1 MVPFVIAHRG
11 DSAHRPENTLASFAS
26 ALEIGAE
33 VMELDVQLTRD
44 GHVVVLHDPTLDRT
58 TTGRGSVRDLTLAEV
73 RAVSA
78 GYPKHF
84 GDAFR
89 GERVPALSEV
99 LAFLRDRCRVMIELK
114 SDSVTDD
121 EDGGLE
127 AHTIEE
133 VRRAHMEK
141 ESALISFSRRALLRC
156 RKAAPEILRGHLF
169 HDATPDQVVA
179 GAREVGTDL
188 VMPEKGLLT
197 EGLFAATR
205 AAALRVATWVLDA
218 PEELEAL
225 ARFELHGF
233 ATNRPGVMMDAV
245 RERA

>member
-33 VMELDVQLTRD
+33 FMELDVQLTRD
-44 GHVVVLHDPTLDRT
+44 GHVVVLHDATLDRT

-73 RAVSA
+73 RSVSA
-78 GYPKHF
+78 GYPSRF
-84 GDAFR
+84 GDGFR

-121 EDGGLE
+121 EEGGLE

-133 VRRAHMEK
+133 IRRAHMEK
-141 ESALISFSRRALLRC
+141 DSALISFSRRALLRC

-169 HDATPDQVVA
+169 HGGTPEQVVE
-179 GAREVGTDL
+179 GARAAGTDL
-188 VMPEKGLLT
+188 VMPEKSMLADA
-197 EGLFAATR
+197 LFERTR
-205 AAALRVATWVLDA
+205 AASLRVATWVLDE
-218 PEELEAL
+218 PEEITAL
-225 ARFELHGF
+225 ARFELYGF

>member
-11 DSAHRPENTLASFAS
+11 DSAHRPENTLAAFAS
-26 ALEIGAE
+26 ALELGAE
-33 VMELDVQLTRD
+33 FMEFDVQLTRD
-44 GHVVVLHDPTLDRT
+44 GHVIVLHDPTLDRT
-58 TTGRGSVRDLTLAEV
+58 TTGRGLVRDLTLAEV
-73 RAVSA
+73 RSASA
-78 GYPKHF
+78 GYASRF
-84 GDAFR
+84 GGSFR

-121 EDGGLE
+121 EEGGLE

-133 VRRAHMEK
+133 IRRAHLEK
-141 ESALISFSRRALLRC
+141 DCALISFSRRALLRC

-169 HDATPDQVVA
+169 HVATPEQVVA

-197 EGLFAATR
+197 DALFAATR

-225 ARFELHGF
+225 ARFELYGF

-245 RERA
+245 RERP

>member
-11 DSAHRPENTLASFAS
+11 DSAHRPENTLAAFAS
-26 ALEIGAE
+26 ALELGTE
-33 VMELDVQLTRD
+33 VVELDVQLTRD
-44 GHVVVLHDPTLDRT
+44 GHAIVLHDPTLDRT
-58 TTGRGSVRDLTLAEV
+58 TTGRGSVRELTLAQV
-73 RAVSA
+73 RSVSA
-78 GYPKHF
+78 GYPSRF
-84 GDAFR
+84 GDGFR

-141 ESALISFSRRALLRC
+141 DCALISFSRRALLRC
-156 RKAAPEILRGHLF
+156 RQAAPEILRGHLF
-169 HDATPDQVVA
+169 HDAAPAQVVE

-188 VMPEKGLLT
+188 VLPEKRLLS
-197 EGLFAATR
+197 EQMFAATR
-205 AAALRVATWVLDA
+205 AAGLRVATWVIDEPA
-218 PEELEAL
+218 ELEAL
-225 ARFELHGF
+225 QRFELYGF
-233 ATNRPGVMMDAV
+233 ATNRPGVLMDVV
-245 RERA
+245 RERG